1 MVNPI
6 TLLSLVAVAF
16 LHILLILVAMLQQHG
31 LLGRLARLVLLC
43 LNALAFF
50 SALYIRRR
58 LWLQHQREGLYRALG
73 DTAVMQLA
81 FLVAV
86 FNFDVL
92 GVPPPIAAAVRL
104 AAAVVATYFLHR
116 VVIRP
121 LEEEA
126 PQVVYI
132 V

>member
-1 MVNPI
+1 MVNST
-6 TLLSLVAVAF
+6 TLLSLMAVAF
-16 LHILLILVAMLQQHG
+16 LHILLILVAMLQH
-31 LLGRLARLVLLC
+31 GRLARQVLLY

-50 SALYIRRR
+50 SALYIRHR
-58 LWLQHQREGLYRALG
+58 LWLRHQRVGLYRALG
-73 DTAVMQLA
+73 DTAVMLLA
-81 FLVAV
+81 FMVAI

-104 AAAVVATYFLHR
+104 AAAVVAACFLHR

-126 PQVVYI
+126 LQVVHMI
-132 V
+132 

>member
-1 MVNPI
+1 MLNST
-6 TLLSLVAVAF
+6 TLLSLMTVAF
-16 LHILLILVAMLQQHG
+16 LHILLILVAMLQH
-31 LLGRLARLVLLC
+31 GRLARPVLLY

-58 LWLQHQREGLYRALG
+58 LWLRHQRGGLYRALG
-73 DTAVMQLA
+73 DTAVMLLA
-81 FLVAV
+81 FMVAV

-104 AAAVVATYFLHR
+104 VAAVVAAYFLHR

-126 PQVVYI
+126 PQVVHI

>member
-1 MVNPI
+1 MVNS
-6 TLLSLVAVAF
+6 TNVLSVMAVAF
-16 LHILLILVAMLQQHG
+16 LHILLILVAMLQH
-31 LLGRLARLVLLC
+31 GRLARLVLLY

-58 LWLQHQREGLYRALG
+58 LWLRHQRGGLYRALG
-73 DTAVMQLA
+73 DTSVMLLA
-81 FLVAV
+81 FMVAV

-104 AAAVVATYFLHR
+104 AAAVVAACFLHR

-126 PQVVYI
+126 PQVLHI